1 MTLMTLD
8 IADAPLGEAPGLAV
22 RGDVDLATAQALD
35 DALADAIRETD
46 GALAVDLS
54 GVEFLDS
61 SGLKVLLRARALLG
75 REDRALVVV
84 CPLGRVHRVFELC
97 GVLEVFALYTSREA
111 ALGALVPV

>member
-1 MTLMTLD
+1 MQFGH
-8 IADAPLGEAPGLAV
+8 APLTEAPGLAV
-22 RGDVDLATAQALD
+22 HGDVDMATASALD
-35 DALADAIRETD
+35 DALADAIRESD
-46 GALAVDLS
+46 GVLVVDLS
-54 GVEFLDS
+54 GVGFLDS